1 MKALLVNGSPRRNGN
16 TDMMLDA
23 LREHLE
29 NGGAVVERF
38 QLGGE
43 ALRGCAACGE
53 CGRRLDRRCAIDED
67 VMNALIEKMID
78 SHAVVIGTPTYF
90 GNVSTE
96 VKALID
102 RAGLVGMV
110 NRRMFRRKIGA
121 AVVAV
126 RRAGSVEAFHAV
138 NNFFH
143 LNQMIIPGSGYWT
156 VGYGL
161 RPGEVAGDSE
171 GLSTL
176 GALAANILW
185 LGEKIGEGGGTP

>member
-1 MKALLVNGSPRRNGN
+1 MKVLLINGSPRRNGN

-29 NGGAVVERF
+29 NGGAQAERF
-38 QLGGE
+38 QLGGV
-43 ALRGCAACGE
+43 AVRGCSACGL
-53 CGRRLDRRCAIDED
+53 CGKRQNGKCAIDDD
-67 VMNALIEKMID
+67 VINETIKKIVESD
-78 SHAVVIGTPTYF
+78 AVVIGSPTYF

-96 VKALID
+96 VKAFID

-126 RRAGSVEAFHAV
+126 RRAGSVEAFHAI

-156 VGYGL
+156 VGYGS
-161 RPGEVAGDSE
+161 RPGEVAGDAE
-171 GLSTL
+171 AMSTL

-185 LGEKIGEGGGTP
+185 LGEKLFQEE

>member
-1 MKALLVNGSPRRNGN
+1 MKALLINGSPRRNGN

-29 NGGAVVERF
+29 KGGAEVERY
-38 QLGGE
+38 QLGGV
-43 ALRGCAACGE
+43 AVRGCAACGL
-53 CGRRLDRRCAIDED
+53 CGKRQDGKCAIDDDIINEVISKILESD
-67 VMNALIEKMID
+67 
-78 SHAVVIGTPTYF
+78 AVIIGSPTYF
-90 GNVSTE
+90 GSVSAE

-126 RRAGSVEAFHAV
+126 RRAGSVEAFHTI

-161 RPGEVAGDSE
+161 RPGEVAGDAE
-171 GLSTL
+171 AMSTI
-176 GALAANILW
+176 GALSANIIW
-185 LGEKIGEGGGTP
+185 LGEKILKEEGN

>member
-1 MKALLVNGSPRRNGN
+1 MKALLINGSPRRNGN

-29 NGGAVVERF
+29 HGGVDVERY
-38 QLGGE
+38 QLGGV
-43 ALRGCAACGE
+43 AVRGCAACGL
-53 CGRRLDRRCAIDED
+53 CGKRQDGKCAIDDD
-67 VMNALIEKMID
+67 VINEVIQKIMESN
-78 SHAVVIGTPTYF
+78 AVVIGSPTYF
-90 GNVSTE
+90 GNVTTE
-96 VKALID
+96 IKALID

-126 RRAGSVEAFHAV
+126 RRAGSVEAFHAI

-143 LNQMIIPGSGYWT
+143 LNQFIIPGSGYWT

-161 RPGEVAGDSE
+161 RPGEVAGDAE
-171 GLSTL
+171 AMSTI
-176 GALAANILW
+176 GALAANMIW
-185 LGEKIGEGGGTP
+185 LGDKILQEEEN

>member
-1 MKALLVNGSPRRNGN
+1 MKALLINGSPRKNGN

-29 NGGAVVERF
+29 KAGVEVERV
-38 QLGGE
+38 QLGGC
-43 ALRGCAACGE
+43 AVRGCAACGE
-53 CGRRLDRRCAIDED
+53 CGRKLDGRCVIDD
-67 VMNALIEKMID
+67 DIINDIIEKMVD
-78 SHAVVIGTPTYF
+78 SHAVVMGSPTYF

-96 VKALID
+96 IKALID

-126 RRAGSVEAFHAV
+126 RRAGSVEAFHAI

-161 RPGEVAGDSE
+161 RPGEVAGDAE
-171 GLSTL
+171 AMSTL
-176 GALAANILW
+176 GALADNIAW
-185 LGEKIGEGGGTP
+185 LGEMTLSGEDS

>member
-1 MKALLVNGSPRRNGN
+1 MKALLVNGSPRKNGN

-29 NGGAVVERF
+29 RGGVEVVRF
-38 QLGGE
+38 QLGGN

-53 CGRRLDRRCAIDED
+53 CGRKLDRRCVIDDD
-67 VMNALIEKMID
+67 VINDLIGLMEE
-78 SHAVVIGTPTYF
+78 SSAVVIGSPTYF
-90 GNVSTE
+90 GSVTTE
-96 VKALID
+96 VKALMD

-126 RRAGSVEAFHAV
+126 RRAGAVEVFHTV

-161 RPGEVAGDSE
+161 RPGEVAGDAE
-171 GLSTL
+171 AMSTL
-176 GALAANILW
+176 GALAENIIW
-185 LGEKIGEGGGTP
+185 LGGLMELEKENP